1 MRRIFFT
8 IIFLLVILVFSNNVL
23 ASECSP
29 IEHTKKDKCPVC
41 GMFVYKYPDWV
52 AQIVFKDRSYAVFD
66 GAKDLFRFHLNIHKY
81 KLQKGRDTIDCIF
94 VTDYYT
100 LKRIDAEKAFFVFG
114 SDIYG
119 PMGSELIPFTDK
131 SSAKEFMSDHAG
143 KGILSFSEITN
154 KVVNNLDKQSDK

>member
-1 MRRIFFT
+1 MKFKKILFFL
-8 IIFLLVILVFSNNVL
+8 FVNLLLVTYTLAADFSPL
-23 ASECSP
+23 EPS
-29 IEHTKKDKCPVC
+29 KKDKCQVC

-52 AQIVFKDRSYAVFD
+52 AQIVFKDRSYVVFD
-66 GAKDLFRFHLNIHKY
+66 GAKDLFRFYLNIQKY
-81 KLQKGRDTIDCIF
+81 NLQKGRDNIDCIF

-100 LKRIDAEKAFFVFG
+100 LKRIKAETAFFVFG

-131 SSAKEFMSDHAG
+131 SSAKEFMSDHSG

-154 KVVNNLDKQSDK
+154 KLVNNLDK